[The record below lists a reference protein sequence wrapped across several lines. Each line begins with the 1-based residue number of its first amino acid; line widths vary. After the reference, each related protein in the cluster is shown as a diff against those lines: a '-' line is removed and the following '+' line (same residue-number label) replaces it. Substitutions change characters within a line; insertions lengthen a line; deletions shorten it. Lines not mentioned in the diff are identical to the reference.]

1 MPPMKSVE
9 TGAPGAVEVADL
21 ERPAP
26 GPNLEGEAVMKGR
39 FRAETTLVRAAK
51 VPVPT
56 VAFVLQGG
64 GSLAAGQVGMLR
76 ALLEAGIRPD
86 LVVGSSA
93 GALNGVAFAQNP
105 TDAGLDELQELW
117 ARIRRSDI
125 FPFSPRH
132 LVHGLT
138 GRHSGLVSPDR
149 LRALLARSIGIGRLE
164 DTVIPVRVVTT
175 DAATGRPVV
184 LSSGSTVPALLASAA
199 LPGVF
204 PPVELGGRLLIDGGV
219 AADIPILQAE
229 ESGATTSY
237 LLPMGSA
244 GPTRLA
250 QGALTNALLATRQML
265 SRITADDV
273 AMARGQVHVLP
284 APATASVNPMD
295 FRSSRQLIRD
305 GYDTTRSWLSVHATA
320 A

>member
-1 MPPMKSVE
+1 MPTMKSVQ
-9 TGAPGAVEVADL
+9 TGAPGAIDL

-26 GPNLEGEAVMKGR
+26 GPDIGAVMKGR
-39 FRAETTLVRAAK
+39 FTAETTLIQGSQA
-51 VPVPT
+51 PVPT

-86 LVVGSSA
+86 MVVGSSA
-93 GALNGVAFAQNP
+93 GALNAVAFAQNP
-105 TDAGLDELQELW
+105 TEAGLDELQELW

-125 FPFSPRH
+125 FPFSPRQ
-132 LVHGLT
+132 LVHGLI
-138 GRHSGLVSPDR
+138 GRRGGLVSPDR
-149 LRALLARSIGIGRLE
+149 LRALLAEHIGIGRLE
-164 DTVIPVRVVTT
+164 DAVIPVGVVTT
-175 DAATGRPVV
+175 DAATGRPAV
-184 LSSGSTVPALLASAA
+184 LSSGPALPALLASAA
-199 LPGVF
+199 LPGIF
-204 PPVELGGRLLIDGGV
+204 PPVELGGRLLVDGGV

-237 LLPMGSA
+237 VLPMGAA

-250 QGALTNALLATRQML
+250 QGAVNNAFLATRQLL

-273 AMARGQVHVLP
+273 AMARGQIHVLP
-284 APATASVNPMD
+284 APAAATVNPMD

-305 GYDTTRSWLSVHATA
+305 GYDTTRSWLSEHMAVA
-320 A
+320 

>member
-1 MPPMKSVE
+1 MSTMKSVQ
-9 TGAPGAVEVADL
+9 TGALME
-21 ERPAP
+21 
-26 GPNLEGEAVMKGR
+26 GR
-39 FRAETTLVRAAK
+39 FRAERTLIRGDE

-86 LVVGSSA
+86 MVVGSSA
-93 GALNGVAFAQNP
+93 GALNAVAFAQNP
-105 TDAGLDELQELW
+105 TEARLDELQELW
-117 ARIRRSDI
+117 TRIRRSDI
-125 FPFSPRH
+125 FPFRPRQ

-138 GRHSGLVSPDR
+138 GRRSGLVSPDR
-149 LRALLARSIGIGRLE
+149 LRALLARHIGIGRLE
-164 DTVIPVRVVTT
+164 DAVIPVRVVTT
-175 DAATGRPVV
+175 DTATGRPAV
-184 LSSGSTVPALLASAA
+184 LSSGPALPALLASAA
-199 LPGVF
+199 LPGIF

-237 LLPMGSA
+237 VLPMGSA
-244 GPTRLA
+244 GPTLLA
-250 QGALTNALLATRQML
+250 KGAVNNVFLATRQLL

-284 APATASVNPMD
+284 APAVASVNPMD
-295 FRSSRQLIRD
+295 FRGSRQLIRD
-305 GYDTTRSWLSVHATA
+305 GYDSTRSWLSAHVA
-320 A
+320 AA